1 MKKSSESLFLILPI
15 IILITIFF
23 QMKVRPVSAETLPD
37 LPMYQQITASD
48 PNQTLR
54 TAEQSIPQDNS
65 WTNFKK
71 NYQLVQRATGKL
83 ITIGSTNYIE
93 AAIHEYSPRLA
104 DPFANESVVV
114 DPAIH
119 IPHID
124 IHLSNGGREIGWYG
138 KRVKGEIALC
148 LEQGVALNIGEN
160 SGYTSSIQN
169 TELLKKISLIKYYGV
184 IATNYTM
191 EKELM
196 TQLLA
201 WEQHGITP
209 TSITGVLT
217 MNDYQTFKRTVM
229 EQVERFYTQ
238 PSFDGQILDIK
249 AGESQILTDTT
260 GAFSNYSSSPVQQ
273 INGVTIEK
281 QGNQVTVTASK
292 EAPAT
297 SEIAFDYHIPSSY
310 QGAIVVYQHPYTQNM
325 VVGRVPQLTRTS
337 FQLRVQKY
345 GHAGIRK
352 VDQQT
357 KQPLVGAVFCFTTA
371 DGQIKELTTDSDGVA
386 IWHDL
391 LVDTVVTIQEIKAPE
406 GYVLN
411 PTSQTVTVKVNELT
425 SITLA
430 NQEQTANLM
439 VIKEDAETGNQPQG
453 GAQLIGAVYKLTDK
467 DGETVAELTMEEVNG
482 SASAELKGLKLGTY
496 YLQETIP
503 PKGYNLDPTIYP
515 IHLTYAGQNETVAV
529 HSKTVTDRVIKGH
542 VEGYKFGS
550 KPLIPTSIFEI
561 LHALTSNQTNH
572 KPPLEG
578 IELTATAHTTGKE
591 YVQVT
596 EKNGY
601 FKFIDLLYDTYTI
614 AETKGT
620 DGYLIIEPF
629 EVTISEEGYTHFFLL
644 EDEIIESRVHLIKID
659 QETGQQIPYAGAQF
673 KIFDTW
679 ANDGQGAFVAM
690 TRPNDTEK
698 TEIFETNQKGELV
711 TTESLPWGVDRYE
724 LHEVKAPEGYLP
736 LEEPLIFSVTAENHS
751 ALIRLEVP
759 NRLARQSIEL
769 IKRDRLN
776 EQPLVQVPF
785 GLYQVEKAENGGD
798 ILQFIEEYLTDDEGK
813 IEVSDLPYGT
823 YQFIEGKPLEGYL
836 PLEEP
841 LDFSVTI
848 EKDGELIVLE
858 AYNEREK
865 LALTSLFT
873 AIDGSKELDPTKDN
887 QLKDVVWIKGAAI
900 EVGHVYTV
908 VTQYRKGD
916 TGELINEAISTYTAK
931 SKEDQFE
938 VFLELKANT
947 LKDKEQLTA
956 THILYYESE
965 QENEVA
971 REDDLTNQEQT
982 VHFNTPKEGEKE
994 ETKKQENTRD
1004 LPKTNS
1010 RTSVSLVGLG
1020 SLFLGVSGLLIYQQK
1035 KGGLN
1040 D

>member
-1 MKKSSESLFLILPI
+1 MRRYSNLLFLILPL
-15 IILITIFF
+15 IILFSMMTQVKGI
-23 QMKVRPVSAETLPD
+23 PVSAETLTGVPS
-37 LPMYQQITASD
+37 YQPITASF
-48 PNQTLR
+48 PNYMTR
-54 TAEQSIPQDNS
+54 TSLQPTAQEDT
-65 WTNFKK
+65 WENFKK
-71 NYQLVQRATGKL
+71 DHQLIQGPNGKL
-83 ITIGSTNYIE
+83 TTIGSTNYIE
-93 AAIHEYSPRLA
+93 EAIHERSPRLL

-119 IPHID
+119 IPNID
-124 IHLSNGGREIGWYG
+124 IQLSNGGREYGWYG
-138 KRVKGEIALC
+138 KRVNGEIALC
-148 LEQGVALNIGEN
+148 LEQGVALNVGEN
-160 SGYTSSIQN
+160 NGYTSSIQN

-184 IATNYTM
+184 IATTYTM

-201 WEQHGITP
+201 WEQQGITP
-209 TSITGVLT
+209 INISGVLT
-217 MNDYQTFKRTVM
+217 MSDYQTFKRTVM

-238 PSFDGQILDIK
+238 PSFHGHIMNVK
-249 AGESQILTDTT
+249 VGESQTFTDTS
-260 GAFSNYSSSPVQQ
+260 GAFSNYASSPVQS

-281 QGNQVTVTASK
+281 QGNQVTVTATK
-292 EAPAT
+292 EAPET

-345 GHAGIRK
+345 GHAAIRK

-357 KQPLVGAVFCFTTA
+357 KQPLAGAVFRFTTSE
-371 DGQIKELTTDSDGVA
+371 GQQKELTTDAEGIA

-391 LVDTVVTIQEIKAPE
+391 LVDTIVTIQEIKAPD

-411 PTSQTVTVKVNELT
+411 PTPQTITVKVNELT
-425 SITLA
+425 SVTLE
-430 NQEQTANLM
+430 NQEQTANLI
-439 VIKEDAETGNQPQG
+439 VIKEDEETGDQPQG
-453 GAQLIGAVYKLTDK
+453 GAQLIGAVYQLTDK
-467 DGETVAELTMEEVNG
+467 DGETVAQLTMEESDG
-482 SASAELKGLKLGTY
+482 RASAELKGLKLGTY
-496 YLQETIP
+496 YLQETVP
-503 PKGYNLDPTIYP
+503 PQGYNLDPTIYP
-515 IHLTYAGQNETVAV
+515 IHLTYAGQNETVAI
-529 HSKTVTDRVIKGH
+529 HRKTVTDRVIKGH

-550 KPLIPTSIFEI
+550 KPLIPTSIFEA
-561 LHALTSNQTNH
+561 LQALTTSRNNQ

-578 IELTATAHTTGKE
+578 IELTATAHTTGKK
-591 YVQVT
+591 YVQIT

-601 FKFIDLLYDTYTI
+601 FKFTDLPYDTYTI
-614 AETKGT
+614 TETKGT

-659 QETGQQIPYAGAQF
+659 QETGDQIPYAGAQF

-679 ANDGQGAFVAM
+679 ANEGQGAFVLM

-724 LHEVKAPEGYLP
+724 LHEVKAPAGYLP
-736 LEEPLIFSVTAENHS
+736 LEEPLIFSVTVENHH

-776 EQPLVQVPF
+776 EHPLSHVPF
-785 GLYQVEKAENGGD
+785 GLYQLGRAEDGEE
-798 ILQFIEEYLTDDEGK
+798 ILHFIEEYLTDEEGR
-813 IEVSDLPYGT
+813 IEVRDLPYGT
-823 YQFIEGKPLEGYL
+823 YRFIEGKPLTGYL

-841 LDFSVTI
+841 LDFSVTV

-873 AIDGSKELDPTKDN
+873 SIDGSKALDPTKDN
-887 QLKDVVWIKGAAI
+887 KLKDVVWVEGAAI
-900 EVGHVYTV
+900 EIGHTYTV
-908 VTQYRKGD
+908 VTQYRKVE

-931 SKEDQFE
+931 AKEDQFE
-938 VFLELKANT
+938 VFFDLKANT
-947 LKDKEQLTA
+947 LKDKDQLIA
-956 THILYYESE
+956 THILYYEPE

-971 REDDLTNQEQT
+971 REDDLTNKEQT
-982 VHFNTPKEGEKE
+982 VHFNTPKEEKKE
-994 ETKKQENTRD
+994 EIKKQENIRE

-1010 RTSVSLVGLG
+1010 STSSFLVGIG
-1020 SLFLGVSGLLIYQQK
+1020 TLFLGIGGVVFYKQK
-1035 KGGLN
+1035 KE
-1040 D
+1040 

>member
-23 QMKVRPVSAETLPD
+23 QMNVRPVSATTLTN
-37 LPMYQQITASD
+37 LPSYQQITTSVS
-48 PNQTLR
+48 NQMIHT
-54 TAEQSIPQDNS
+54 TEQSILQENS
-65 WTNFKK
+65 WANFKK
-71 NYQLVQRATGKL
+71 NYQLIQDRNGKL
-83 ITIGSTNYIE
+83 STIGSTNYVD
-93 AAIHEYSPRLA
+93 AAIHEQSPKLP

-119 IPHID
+119 IPNID
-124 IHLSNGGREIGWYG
+124 IHLSNGGREFGWYG

-160 SGYTSSIQN
+160 NGYTSSIQN

-201 WEQHGITP
+201 WEQQGIIP
-209 TSITGVLT
+209 TSISGVLT
-217 MNDYQTFKRTVM
+217 MNDYQIFKRTVM

-238 PSFDGQILDIK
+238 PSFHGQIMDLK
-249 AGESQILTDTT
+249 VGESQTLTDTT
-260 GAFSNYSSSPVQQ
+260 GAFSNYGSSPVQQ
-273 INGVTIEK
+273 INGITIEK

-325 VVGRVPQLTRTS
+325 VVGRVPQLTRTL

-357 KQPLVGAVFCFTTA
+357 KQPLVGAVFRFTTT

-391 LVDTVVTIQEIKAPE
+391 LVDTVVTIQEIKAPD

-411 PTSQTVTVKVNELT
+411 PDPQTIIVKVNELT

-430 NQEQTANLM
+430 NQEQTADLI
-439 VIKEDAETGNQPQG
+439 VIKEDEETGSQPQG
-453 GAQLIGAVYKLTDK
+453 GAQLIGAVYQLTDK
-467 DGETVAELTMEEVNG
+467 DGEKVAELTMEEVDG
-482 SASAELKGLKLGTY
+482 RVSAELRGLKLGTY
-496 YLQETIP
+496 YLQEIIP

-515 IHLTYAGQNETVAV
+515 IHLTYAGQNETVAI

-550 KPLIPTSIFEI
+550 KPLVPTSIFEV
-561 LHALTSNQTNH
+561 LHALTTDSTNY

-578 IELTATAHTTGKE
+578 IELTATAHNTGKE
-591 YVQVT
+591 YVHVT

-601 FKFIDLLYDTYTI
+601 FKFIDLPYDTYTI

-736 LEEPLIFSVTAENHS
+736 LEEPLIFSVTAENHG

-776 EQPLVQVPF
+776 EQPLAQVPF
-785 GLYQVEKAENGGD
+785 GLYQVEKAENGEQN
-798 ILQFIEEYLTDDEGK
+798 LQFIEEYLTDDEGR
-813 IEVSDLPYGT
+813 IEVSDLPYGI

-841 LDFSVTI
+841 LDFSVTV

-865 LALTSLFT
+865 LTLTSLFT

-900 EVGHVYTV
+900 EIGHVYTV

-916 TGELINEAISTYTAK
+916 TGELMNEAISTYTAK

-982 VHFNTPKEGEKE
+982 VHFNTPKEGQKD
-994 ETKKQENTRD
+994 ETKKQENTRN

-1020 SLFLGVSGLLIYQQK
+1020 SLFLGVSGVLIYQQK
-1035 KGGLN
+1035 RGGLN

>member
-1 MKKSSESLFLILPI
+1 MRRYSNLLFLILPL
-15 IILITIFF
+15 IILFSMMTQVKGI
-23 QMKVRPVSAETLPD
+23 PVSAEMLTGVPS
-37 LPMYQQITASD
+37 YQPITASF
-48 PNQTLR
+48 PNYMTR
-54 TAEQSIPQDNS
+54 TSLQPTAQEDT
-65 WTNFKK
+65 WENFKK
-71 NYQLVQRATGKL
+71 DHQLIQGPNGKL

-93 AAIHEYSPRLA
+93 EAIHKRSPRLL

-119 IPHID
+119 ILNID
-124 IHLSNGGREIGWYG
+124 IQLSNGGREYGWYG
-138 KRVKGEIALC
+138 KRVNGEIALC

-160 SGYTSSIQN
+160 NGYTSSIQN

-184 IATNYTM
+184 IATTYTM

-201 WEQHGITP
+201 WEQQGITP
-209 TSITGVLT
+209 INISGVLT
-217 MNDYQTFKRTVM
+217 MSDYQTFKRTVM
-229 EQVERFYTQ
+229 EQVERFYNQ
-238 PSFDGQILDIK
+238 PSFHGHVMNVK
-249 AGESQILTDTT
+249 VGESQTFTDTS
-260 GAFSNYSSSPVQQ
+260 GAFSNYASSPVQS

-281 QGNQVTVTASK
+281 QGNQVTVTATK
-292 EAPAT
+292 EAPET

-345 GHAGIRK
+345 GHAAIRK

-357 KQPLVGAVFCFTTA
+357 KQPLAGAVFRFTTSE
-371 DGQIKELTTDSDGVA
+371 GQQKELTTDAEGIA

-391 LVDTVVTIQEIKAPE
+391 LVDTIVTIQEIKAPD

-411 PTSQTVTVKVNELT
+411 PAPQTVTVKVNELT
-425 SITLA
+425 SVTLD
-430 NQEQTANLM
+430 NQEQTANLI
-439 VIKEDAETGNQPQG
+439 VIKEDEETGDLPQG
-453 GAQLIGAVYKLTDK
+453 GAQLIGAVYKLTDE
-467 DGETVAELTMEEVNG
+467 DGRTVAELTMEEMDG
-482 SASAELKGLKLGTY
+482 QASAELKGLKLGTY
-496 YLQETIP
+496 HLQEIIP

-515 IHLTYAGQNETVAV
+515 IHLTYAGQNETVAI
-529 HSKTVTDRVIKGH
+529 HRKTVTDRVIKGH
-542 VEGYKFGS
+542 IEGYKFGS
-550 KPLIPTSIFEI
+550 KPLIPTSIFEA
-561 LHALTSNQTNH
+561 LQALTTSQTNQ

-578 IELTATAHTTGKE
+578 IELTASAHATGKE
-591 YVQVT
+591 YVQIT

-601 FKFIDLLYDTYTI
+601 FKFTDLPYDTYTI

-659 QETGQQIPYAGAQF
+659 QETGEQIPYAGAQF

-679 ANDGQGAFVAM
+679 ANEGQGAFVFM

-724 LHEVKAPEGYLP
+724 LHEIKAPAGYLP
-736 LEEPLIFSVTAENHS
+736 IEEPLIFSVTAENHH
-751 ALIRLEVP
+751 ALIRIEVP
-759 NRLARQSIEL
+759 NRLARQSIAL

-776 EQPLVQVPF
+776 ESPLAHVPF
-785 GLYQVEKAENGGD
+785 GLYQLGKAENGEQT
-798 ILQFIEEYLTDDEGK
+798 LQFIEEYLTDEEGR
-813 IEVSDLPYGT
+813 IDVIDLPYGE
-823 YQFIEGKPLEGYL
+823 YQLIEGKPLEGYL

-841 LDFSVTI
+841 VDFSVTV

-873 AIDGSKELDPTKDN
+873 SIDGTKELDPTKDN
-887 QLKDVVWIKGAAI
+887 RLKDVVWVEGAAI
-900 EVGHVYTV
+900 EIGHVYTV
-908 VTQYRKGD
+908 VTQYRKVD
-916 TGELINEAISTYTAK
+916 TEELIAEAISTYTAK

-938 VFLELKANT
+938 VFFELKANT
-947 LKDKEQLTA
+947 LKDKDQLIA
-956 THILYYESE
+956 THILYYEPE

-971 REDDLTNQEQT
+971 REDDLTNKEQT
-982 VHFNTPKEGEKE
+982 VHFKTPKEEKKE
-994 ETKKQENTRD
+994 ETKKQENTRE

-1010 RTSVSLVGLG
+1010 SSSSFLVGIG
-1020 SLFLGVSGLLIYQQK
+1020 TLFLGIGGVVFYKQK
-1035 KGGLN
+1035 KE
-1040 D
+1040 